1 MKRLKRSL
9 KIFACCMACCVAV
22 INGSSLKAEAAVNP
36 WSCEHNFV
44 EMVSV
49 VGHYTDTHVICE
61 CCNNVC
67 TRYHDVVRIA
77 NYCTKCNYIEKQ
89 WVEDIVQT
97 HSSAVCK
104 EILGQK

>member
-36 WSCEHNFV
+36 LFCEHNYV

-49 VGHYTDTHVICE
+49 LGHYTDTHVICDS
-61 CCNNVC
+61 CNTVC
-67 TRYHDVVRIA
+67 TRYHDVVRICD
-77 NYCTKCNYIEKQ
+77 YCTKCCITTEGR
-89 WVEDIVQT
+89 VEDIVQT
-97 HSSAVCK
+97 HSSDVCN
-104 EILGQK
+104 EILGLK